1 MYCVGLISCI
11 SLNEVLYFITGAY
24 VVPPEGMEGFVSFNS
39 TNLYP
44 CSVTCSNELILPTK
58 YCEYVDFKDKMTQ
71 GLLMHGGLGLA

>member
-39 TNLYP
+39 TNFYP

-58 YCEYVDFKDKMTQ
+58 YCEYGDFKDKMTQ
-71 GLLMHGGLGLA
+71 GLLMHIGLGLA